1 MLELMNCFLTRGL
14 TLFLSGFVRGALL
27 GKNLKKYIYLCHY
40 FSFFSFVIYMHFG
53 CNMSIYNWLYMNFCV
68 ILATSVTPP
77 KHQLS

>member
-1 MLELMNCFLTRGL
+1 MLEL
-14 TLFLSGFVRGALL
+14 TLFLSGFVRGAF
-27 GKNLKKYIYLCHY
+27 GGEEFFFYVINLI
-40 FSFFSFVIYMHFG
+40 FFFFLTFVIYVHFG